1 MEFEPINTQ
10 EEFDKKIKER
20 IKRETDKFSD
30 YDDLKKQVGEL
41 NDKIENL
48 NSELSGKDTKY
59 GELEKKYTESE
70 SKNAK
75 YESDSV
81 KTRIALE
88 SGLPYGMIERVN
100 GSTEEEIKADI
111 EKLLS
116 FTSSQTITQPMF
128 TGNEGDSSSIDSAL
142 KQMANSLTKG

>member
-30 YDDLKKQVGEL
+30 YEDLKEQVGKL
-41 NDKIENL
+41 NKKIEDL

-59 GELEKKYTESE
+59 SDLENKYKESE
-70 SKNAK
+70 SKIAK

-88 SGLPYGMIERVN
+88 AGLPYEMIERVN
-100 GSTEEEIKADI
+100 GGTEEEIKADI
-111 EKLLS
+111 DKLLS
-116 FTSSQTITQPMF
+116 FTSSRTITQPMF
-128 TGNEGDSSSIDSAL
+128 TGNEDDSSSIDSAL